1 MNLPFNTQQKV
12 GRNVINI
19 YDVEDEYR
27 PDDGIFSDDDITIHR
42 LKHIIYDDL
51 NETERRILLAYVE
64 LGSIQKCARLFK
76 VSPSTIWNRI
86 RDIKSKINNKL
97 DILNKDNN
105 TND

>member
-1 MNLPFNTQQKV
+1 MSLPF
-12 GRNVINI
+12 NI

-27 PDDGIFSDDDITIHR
+27 PDDGLFSEDDITIHR

-86 RDIKSKINNKL
+86 RDIKMKINY
-97 DILNKDNN
+97 ILKTIDDNSNDNN
-105 TND
+105 

>member
-1 MNLPFNTQQKV
+1 MSLPF
-12 GRNVINI
+12 NI

-27 PDDGIFSDDDITIHR
+27 PDDGIFSDDDIEIHR

-86 RDIKSKINNKL
+86 RDIKMKINNKL
-97 DILNKDNN
+97 DILKTIDDNS
-105 TND
+105 NDND

>member
-1 MNLPFNTQQKV
+1 MSLPF
-12 GRNVINI
+12 NI

-64 LGSIQKCARLFK
+64 LGSIQKCAHLFK

-86 RDIKSKINNKL
+86 RDIKLKINNKL

-105 TND
+105 PND

>member
-1 MNLPFNTQQKV
+1 MSLPFD
-12 GRNVINI
+12 I
-19 YDVEDEYR
+19 YKVEDEYR
-27 PDDGIFSDDDITIHR
+27 PDDGIFSDDDIMIHR

-86 RDIKSKINNKL
+86 RDIKVKIN
-97 DILNKDNN
+97 DILKTIDDNSNDNN
-105 TND
+105 

>member
-1 MNLPFNTQQKV
+1 MSLPFNSRHEA

-86 RDIKSKINNKL
+86 RDIKMKINY
-97 DILNKDNN
+97 ILKTIDDNSNDNN
-105 TND
+105 

>member
-1 MNLPFNTQQKV
+1 MSLPF
-12 GRNVINI
+12 NI
-19 YDVEDEYR
+19 YDVEDEYK

-64 LGSIQKCARLFK
+64 LGSIQKCAHLFK

-86 RDIKSKINNKL
+86 RDIKLKINNKL

-105 TND
+105 PND

>member
-1 MNLPFNTQQKV
+1 MSLPF
-12 GRNVINI
+12 NI

-51 NETERRILLAYVE
+51 NETERRILLAYAE
-64 LGSIQKCARLFK
+64 LGSIPKCSRLFK
-76 VSPSTIWNRI
+76 GSPSTIWNRI
-86 RDIKSKINNKL
+86 RDIKLKINNKL

-105 TND
+105 PND